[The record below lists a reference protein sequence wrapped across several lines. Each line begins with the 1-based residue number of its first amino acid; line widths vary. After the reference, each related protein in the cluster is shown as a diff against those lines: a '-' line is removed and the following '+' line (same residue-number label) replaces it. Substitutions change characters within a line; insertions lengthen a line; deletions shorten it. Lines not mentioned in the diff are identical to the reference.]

1 MLTDSNSRTQAP
13 VSADRAR
20 VTDKFSEDWQAAL
33 QRSQNFLLSEQKP
46 EGYWVGEL
54 MVDSTLVSDMVAYH
68 HWDGNVDKEW
78 QRKAVNHIFA
88 MQLPDGGWNI
98 YHGGPAE
105 VNATI
110 KAYLALKLAGVSVR
124 DPRMLKA
131 RETALHLGG
140 VPRMNTFSKLYL
152 ALIGLYP
159 WEYVPTI
166 PPEVLLIGKWFHV
179 NFWDMSNWS
188 RAMLVPL
195 AIINHFK
202 PTRPVKVTL
211 DELYPE
217 GYHER
222 DLALPP
228 DPDKISFR
236 NFFLW
241 LDRLHKL
248 AEWFAEHSI
257 HPFRKMALKKCEKWM
272 LERFV
277 GSDGLAAIFPAM
289 LNSVIAL
296 KALGYKAD
304 HPILKRE
311 LAELKRL
318 EHHEKDTLRIEPCF
332 SPVWDTAIVAICLR
346 ESGVPEDHPAMKKC
360 ADWLMEK
367 EIRIRGD
374 WIHKNPAKVE
384 PSGWVFEYNNQWNP
398 DVDDTAMVLLALRQ
412 IPTDNPAKRD
422 ECFARGMKWM
432 MAFQC
437 KDGGWAAFDKDC
449 TNNILEKVP
458 FADHNAML
466 DPECADITARILEL
480 LGYENWSRD
489 HHQIRDG
496 IDYVRRQQEF
506 DGSWYGRWGVNYI
519 YGTWQVLRGMRAL
532 KWDMN
537 ELWLRRGREWLE
549 SVQLPDGGWGE
560 RCNTYDDPIY
570 KGQGPSTASQTAWA
584 VMGLCAFD
592 DPENPALKRG
602 IEYLARTQN
611 ADGSWSEAET
621 TGTGFPK
628 VFYLKYDMYRN
639 AWPLLA
645 LATYKQICERAAA
658 KKMERPNKMGWLHKK
673 LIRPLLFR
681 QDSERCTQQ
690 GGQCFGTHQP
700 RRISVG
706 LRQKNVRRTG
716 IAHGSFWPKISQSHR
731 TCGRHGQARGCR
743 SRLGRAGLRFHRTRR
758 RDVARAVR
766 QSAAAHVPRD
776 PRRGG
781 HQPDGLQQFWCGSRG
796 GKTFR
801 MEKIRPVA
809 RASHRHQPRQIQDHA
824 AGQSRRGLR
833 QFLPRAARLGR
844 FLRRQCQFTE
854 HAQPAPA
861 ARQGGI
867 GRNFRCAPVVER
879 FA

>member
-1 MLTDSNSRTQAP
+1 MLTISGSP
-13 VSADRAR
+13 VQPPVLPPATPALDEFSARY
-20 VTDKFSEDWQAAL
+20 QAAL
-33 QRSQNFLLSEQKP
+33 QRSQNYLLSEQKP

-54 MVDSTLVSDMVAYH
+54 LVDSTLVSDMVAFH
-68 HWDGNVDKEW
+68 HWDGSVEAEW

-98 YHGGPAE
+98 YHGGPSE

-110 KAYLALKLAGVSVR
+110 KAYLALKLAGVSVKN
-124 DPRMLKA
+124 PRMLKA
-131 RETALHLGG
+131 REVALHFGG

-152 ALIGLYP
+152 ALIDLYP

-166 PPEVLLIGKWFHV
+166 PCEVLLIGKWFHV

-188 RAMLVPL
+188 RGMLVPL

-217 GYHER
+217 GIHER
-222 DLALPP
+222 DLALAP
-228 DPDKISFR
+228 DPEKISLR

-257 HPFRKMALKKCEKWM
+257 HPFRKTALKRCEKWM
-272 LERFV
+272 IERFE

-289 LNSVIAL
+289 LNSIIAL
-296 KALGYKAD
+296 KALGYKND
-304 HPILKRE
+304 HPILQRE
-311 LAELKRL
+311 WRELKRL
-318 EHHEKDTLRIEPCF
+318 QHETENSVRIEPCF

-346 ESGVPEDHPAMKKC
+346 ESGVSENDPRMKK
-360 ADWLMEK
+360 AAEWLMEK
-367 EIRIRGD
+367 EIRFAGD

-384 PSGWVFEYNNQWNP
+384 PSGWVFEYNNKWNP
-398 DVDDTAMVLLALRQ
+398 DVDDTAMVLLALRK
-412 IPTDNPAKRD
+412 IATDNPQQRD
-422 ECFARGMKWM
+422 ECFQRGLKWM
-432 MAFQC
+432 MTFQC

-449 TNNILEKVP
+449 TKNILEKVP

-480 LGYENWSRD
+480 LGYEKWDNA
-489 HHQIRDG
+489 HPQIHDA
-496 IDYVRRQQEF
+496 IDYVRRQQEE

-532 KWDMN
+532 NLNMSED
-537 ELWLRRGREWLE
+537 WLQRGKAWLE
-549 SVQLPDGGWGE
+549 SVQLDDGGWGE
-560 RCNTYDDPIY
+560 RCNTYDDPVF

-611 ADGSWSEAET
+611 ADGSWTEAET

-645 LATYKQICERAAA
+645 LATYKQICERATA
-658 KKMERPNKMGWLHKK
+658 KK
-673 LIRPLLFR
+673 
-681 QDSERCTQQ
+681 T
-690 GGQCFGTHQP
+690 GQPITH
-700 RRISVG
+700 
-706 LRQKNVRRTG
+706 
-716 IAHGSFWPKISQSHR
+716 A
-731 TCGRHGQARGCR
+731 
-743 SRLGRAGLRFHRTRR
+743 
-758 RDVARAVR
+758 
-766 QSAAAHVPRD
+766 
-776 PRRGG
+776 
-781 HQPDGLQQFWCGSRG
+781 
-796 GKTFR
+796 
-801 MEKIRPVA
+801 
-809 RASHRHQPRQIQDHA
+809 
-824 AGQSRRGLR
+824 
-833 QFLPRAARLGR
+833 
-844 FLRRQCQFTE
+844 
-854 HAQPAPA
+854 
-861 ARQGGI
+861 
-867 GRNFRCAPVVER
+867 
-879 FA
+879 